1 VKRDRFLE
9 ATATVTLIDMLLADP
24 NLSASFKTA
33 LNADYTPEELAI
45 EAAERAQ
52 ADEQQER
59 LDRQER
65 EATRQY
71 DRTRGEL

>member
-1 VKRDRFLE
+1 VKRDLLTE
-9 ATATVTLIDMLLADP
+9 WLLADTNVSP
-24 NLSASFKTA
+24 AFKA
-33 LNADYTPEELAI
+33 AFNADYTPEELAI

-52 ADEQQER
+52 ADEQQEL

>member
-1 VKRDRFLE
+1 VKRDLLTE
-9 ATATVTLIDMLLADP
+9 WLLADP
-24 NLSASFKTA
+24 NVSPAFKA
-33 LNADYTPEELAI
+33 AFNADYTPEELAI

-52 ADEQQER
+52 ADEQQEM